1 MAEEDA
7 LDGVTSDGHS
17 VMSDG
22 TLAAAENP
30 AGASRKKSPS
40 RAKEL
45 GARILVFTVQAF
57 AVWQAVALLLLAFA
71 PDFVYDVARALN
83 VTNIPSYPTLLSFF
97 LLTFLSLGLLRRQR
111 AALWLSVVMWQ
122 VSLIDRRLSKAHQ
135 PGAAHRTRGHRRS
148 DRRPFPDVAGKA
160 ATMTV
165 LDTLLWVALP
175 YVSFVVL
182 VAGLLWRYRSDQ
194 YGWTSRSSQ
203 WNEKAILRW
212 SSPLFH
218 IGVLCVAA
226 GHVVGLAVPA
236 SWTEAFGVSQHMY
249 HLGAT
254 VLGSIAALMTIVG
267 LAGLVYRRFVVK
279 SVRLATTRNDI
290 VTYVLLT
297 IPIALGTVATVSSQ
311 IFGGHE
317 GYNYRETIS
326 PWFRS
331 IFAFS
336 PKPELMLDVPV
347 AFKLHIV
354 AGLLLFCIW
363 PFTRLVHVVSA
374 PVGYLT
380 RPQVVYRSRDRAKP
394 VSKPRGW

>member
-1 MAEEDA
+1 
-7 LDGVTSDGHS
+7 
-17 VMSDG
+17 
-22 TLAAAENP
+22 
-30 AGASRKKSPS
+30 
-40 RAKEL
+40 
-45 GARILVFTVQAF
+45 
-57 AVWQAVALLLLAFA
+57 
-71 PDFVYDVARALN
+71 
-83 VTNIPSYPTLLSFF
+83 
-97 LLTFLSLGLLRRQR
+97 
-111 AALWLSVVMWQ
+111 
-122 VSLIDRRLSKAHQ
+122 
-135 PGAAHRTRGHRRS
+135 
-148 DRRPFPDVAGKA
+148 
-160 ATMTV
+160 MTV

-175 YVSFVVL
+175 YVSFVLL

-194 YGWTSRSSQ
+194 YGWTSRSSE

-218 IGVLCVAA
+218 IGILCVAG

-236 SWTEAFGVSQHMY
+236 SWTETFGVSQHMY

-267 LAGLVYRRFVVK
+267 LVGLIYRRFVVK

-290 VTYVLLT
+290 VTYILLT
-297 IPIALGTVATVSSQ
+297 IPIALGTIATVSSQ
-311 IFGGHE
+311 IFGGHG

-331 IFAFS
+331 IFTFS
-336 PKPELMLDVPV
+336 PKPELMLDVPMT
-347 AFKLHIV
+347 FKLHIV

-380 RPQVVYRSRDRAKP
+380 RPQVVYRSRDRSKP
-394 VSKPRGW
+394 VSRPRGW